1 LKSQKSK
8 QKLAHQSPPLH
19 FIHPPPLNFAPIKQT
34 VFLFTNS
41 LWRVL
46 VLFARRVFGKL
57 VRIQS

>member
-8 QKLAHQSPPLH
+8 QKPTHQRFLFH
-19 FIHPPPLNFAPIKQT
+19 FIHPPLNFAPIKQT

-46 VLFARRVFGKL
+46 VLFAWRVFGKL

>member
-8 QKLAHQSPPLH
+8 QKLAHQRLLFH
-19 FIHPPPLNFAPIKQT
+19 FIHPPLNFTSIKQT